1 MDQPDTSIYVTC
13 TRRKGQQKKHVAVCD
28 SCRWQSSCES
38 YRAHQLK
45 KTQKN
50 QDVLLT
56 ISEGPFIRKNL
67 LNDIRRELRAVIFI
81 LADYP
86 QTERSAGIIET
97 NNALKNEN
105 LLEHLQNEL
114 SQLKSLFENIL
125 NHF

>member
-1 MDQPDTSIYVTC
+1 MDQADTSIYITC

-56 ISEGPFIRKNL
+56 MAEKPFIRKNL
-67 LNDIRRELRAVIFI
+67 LNDIHRELREVNLI
-81 LADYP
+81 LADYHHK
-86 QTERSAGIIET
+86 ERSDSIIET
-97 NNALKNEN
+97 NDALKNEN

-114 SQLKSLFENIL
+114 GQLKSLF
-125 NHF
+125 

>member
-1 MDQPDTSIYVTC
+1 MDQPDTSIYITC

-38 YRAHQLK
+38 YQAHQLK

-50 QDVLLT
+50 HDDLLT
-56 ISEGPFIRKNL
+56 IPERPFIKKNL
-67 LNDIRRELRAVIFI
+67 LNDIRRELREIILI

-86 QTERSAGIIET
+86 QAERSAGVIET

-114 SQLKSLFENIL
+114 SQLKSLFKNIL
-125 NHF
+125 NQL